1 MRLGRTLVGVL
12 AFAVALACHPTTAV
26 APGAGEDDESG
37 REPTPLEP
45 ETPTNRE
52 EGQALDV
59 VVPLVDGG
67 GLELAS
73 LRGHVVLLEISASTE
88 PGWDASLAEH
98 AALAETY
105 GERLRI
111 VVVASDPD
119 ASALEDVA
127 LGPFELGWDPQ
138 GALAASLR
146 VAGFPTFL
154 IVDPDGKIS
163 WIDRGYDESVRADMR
178 AQLERLLGQSG

>member
-1 MRLGRTLVGVL
+1 MRLRGLVSGVL
-12 AFAVALACHPTTAV
+12 VACACHPT
-26 APGAGEDDESG
+26 APVEPAGADASG
-37 REPTPLEP
+37 DAHEPTPLEP
-45 ETPTNRE
+45 ETPTNRAAGE
-52 EGQALDV
+52 ELNA

-73 LRGHVVLLEISASTE
+73 LRGHVVVLEISASTE

-98 AALAETY
+98 AAMAETH
-105 GERLRI
+105 GDRLRI

-119 ASALEDVA
+119 ASALEGVA

-138 GALAASLR
+138 GALAASLQ

-154 IVDPDGKIS
+154 VVDPAGKIT
-163 WIDRGYDESVRADMR
+163 WIERGYDEAVRAELR
-178 AQLERLLGQSG
+178 AEVERLLGG